1 MTKEIWKDIKDYEG
15 IYQVSN
21 LGRVKS
27 LKHSKEGKILK
38 GRVTGKGYLSVVLF
52 RNSVRKSNSI
62 HRLVA
67 QAFIPNPANK
77 PEVNHIDENK
87 LNNDVSNLE
96 WVTSKENSNHG
107 TRNLRIHQNKAVT
120 YNRKP
125 IICVTNGVT
134 YASLTEA
141 CKSLGVTKPHVCSV
155 LKGKRKTTKGYVF
168 KYLNEGDNK

>member
-1 MTKEIWKDIKDYEG
+1 MKDKKD
-15 IYQVSN
+15 
-21 LGRVKS
+21 
-27 LKHSKEGKILK
+27 KILK
-38 GRVTGKGYLSVVLF
+38 ERVTGNGYLSVALF
-52 RNSVRKSNSI
+52 RNSVRKENRL

-67 QAFIPNPANK
+67 QAFIPNPENK

-87 LNNDVSNLE
+87 LNNDATNLE

-107 TRNLRIHQNKAVT
+107 TRNLRIHQNNGVT

-125 IICVTNGVT
+125 IICVTNGAT
-134 YASLTEA
+134 YTSLTEA